1 MRPDGVHVGVVPLAF
16 LGVVTVR
23 DGGPVAVGQEEG
35 GEVGDEGEAEHG
47 DGAAHPAQLRDAPR
61 ERQHAGADHGSD
73 DVREAG
79 PYVACRRPSVTT
91 TTTTRKEREEEIQ
104 PERI

>member
-61 ERQHAGADHGSD
+61 ERQHAGADYGGD

-79 PYVACRRPSVTT
+79 P
-91 TTTTRKEREEEIQ
+91 
-104 PERI
+104 